1 MKKESVTYKNVE
13 KSSEGD
19 ICFNGYLNN
28 LIDLKIRN
36 SLLVYTFI
44 NGAVKFFNLSSVKE
58 LLDGINTGNIS
69 IISKPDLKI
78 GKDIISLSR
87 IALVY
92 KKSPHEYNKI
102 YESSLLT
109 DELKIAGFSHNIE
122 SIIRTTISKMI
133 EDEK

>member
-13 KSSEGD
+13 KSSEGNMY
-19 ICFNGYLNN
+19 FNGYLNN
-28 LIDLKIRN
+28 IIDLKIRN

-44 NGAVKFFNLSSVKE
+44 NGAVKFFNLSSIKE

-78 GKDIISLSR
+78 GKDIIRLSR
-87 IALVY
+87 VALVY
-92 KKSPHEYNKI
+92 KKSPHKYNKI